1 MIDFLIFLVGAGAGR
16 WAALAIAS
24 AGKDDRERDA
34 YEQGKM
40 DGFYEGMSMRRDV
53 IDETKCDK

>member
-1 MIDFLIFLVGAGAGR
+1 MIDFLIFLLCAAI
-16 WAALAIAS
+16 ALAA
-24 AGKDDRERDA
+24 AGKEDRERDA

-40 DGFYEGMSMRRDV
+40 DEFYEGMSIRRDV

>member
-1 MIDFLIFLVGAGAGR
+1 MIDFLIFLMGIGAGMCVAIGI
-16 WAALAIAS
+16 AA

-40 DGFYEGMSMRRDV
+40 DGFMRRDV
-53 IDETKCDK
+53 IDETKRDK